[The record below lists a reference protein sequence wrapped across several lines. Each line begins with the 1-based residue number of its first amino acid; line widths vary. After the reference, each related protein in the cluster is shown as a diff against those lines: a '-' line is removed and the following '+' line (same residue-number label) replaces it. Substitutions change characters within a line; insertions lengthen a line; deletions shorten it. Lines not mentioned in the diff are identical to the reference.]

1 MKVRFYIPLEK
12 ASDILDYIQN
22 EWFNYIDPEDIFVSQ
37 PLLITTIA
45 IDVDYKTAKHFL
57 SIIN

>member
-1 MKVRFYIPLEK
+1 MKVRFYIPLNK
-12 ASDILDYIQN
+12 ATDILDYIQN

-37 PLLITTIA
+37 PLFITTIA